1 MNIVVKPMETEEELL
16 GKAYVHWRS
25 WHEAYEGLVPA
36 SYLDRLTLE
45 KCEQTARRWPDNLLT
60 AKDGERVVGFA
71 GYGTSRDEDLPETG
85 EVFAIYVLGEYWG
98 KGVGKML
105 MDAAL
110 KKLEQYGAV
119 AVWVL
124 KGNARA
130 IRFYEKCGFLPD
142 GREQAVHLDKP
153 LPMIRMIL
161 HR

>member
-1 MNIVVKPMETEEELL
+1 MPFIVKPMETEEELL

-25 WHEAYEGLVPA
+25 WHEAYAGLVPA
-36 SYLDRLTLE
+36 SYLDQLTLE
-45 KCEQTARRWPDNLLT
+45 KCEQTARRWPDNLLV
-60 AKDGERVVGFA
+60 AKDGERVVGFV
-71 GYGTSRDEDLPETG
+71 GYGTSRDEDLPG
-85 EVFAIYVLGEYWG
+85 AGDVFAIYVLGEYWG
-98 KGVGKML
+98 TGVGKTL

-142 GREQAVHLDKP
+142 GREQTVNLGGP